1 MTTKKG
7 GRPSRPPKRPTKK
20 PTAPAR
26 QVSATPPAS
35 ADAVTLGTRTVRLRP
50 PSSPSM
56 AFDVVTAT
64 NTNELRAICAALGM
78 CWEAGPDLGC
88 PAKYKDHKYNAL
100 AYGGAVLD
108 ALIARGVQL
117 DQITHASQVAFM
129 LLAAKLPT
137 RKDVDDAEG
146 FSGPGEGS

>member
-20 PTAPAR
+20 PAAPAR
-26 QVSATPPAS
+26 QVTAPPP
-35 ADAVTLGTRTVRLRP
+35 ADAVTIGTRTVRLRS

-108 ALIARGVQL
+108 ALIARGVPL
-117 DQITHASQVAFM
+117 DQVTHAGQVAFM

-137 RKDVDDAEG
+137 RKDVDEAEG